1 VTKEISQWLIAFGG
15 GLERWHFFVSQP
27 HHLAQ
32 SILLPY
38 QEKKINKN
46 LTGYHVESLFY
57 IMLEAPKEKL

>member
-32 SILLPY
+32 SILCRI
-38 QEKKINKN
+38 KKKR
-46 LTGYHVESLFY
+46 
-57 IMLEAPKEKL
+57 